1 LIKYFI
7 KTSILL
13 AALMLG
19 SVAARAQATPS
30 HEVDLTWTASTDG
43 GTVTVYRA
51 SGLCSATTLSFVKLT
66 STAPAGGPYKDTAV
80 TAGNYCY
87 YVTATVNGTESVPS
101 NSVNPS
107 VPTAPP
113 TNLVNVVVK

>member
-1 LIKYFI
+1 MAELSRF
-7 KTSILL
+7 T
-13 AALMLG
+13 
-19 SVAARAQATPS
+19 VRQAF
-30 HEVDLTWTASTDG
+30 VVRL
-43 GTVTVYRA
+43 R
-51 SGLCSATTLSFVKLT
+51 SGFVKLT

-80 TAGNYCY
+80 TAGAYCY